1 MHLTITWSWPATIWF
16 PMEAPQMLVEF
27 EHAVATDPLTIL
39 QLRRQISELALGYRT
54 AQILITCVELGVFEA
69 IAAGAAATGEIAAAT
84 GCDPRGMGLLLNSA
98 ASVGLLEKREGRFA
112 HSPLAASCLTRSGA
126 GYMVGSLR
134 LEAAFYRRW
143 ERLADAVRT
152 GQRPEEDRRD
162 EQAGDWA
169 RNFVYGL
176 YDMARPVA
184 PIIADALDLP
194 DDRPLRVID
203 VGGCHAAYSLALA
216 DRHPLLTATIFELPA
231 VVPHVREIIARAGLA
246 ERVTV
251 QEGDF
256 QRAGLGSGYDVAL
269 VFGVLNGEPP
279 AGRPALIRKVYD
291 CLNPGGRIVLR
302 DFVLDD
308 DRAGPPEA
316 AIFALQM
323 LLATESGGLDTR
335 GDWARWL
342 AEAGFALPQTVA
354 LPDGA
359 GGALIVADKPAR

>member
-1 MHLTITWSWPATIWF
+1 
-16 PMEAPQMLVEF
+16 MLDVETT
-27 EHAVATDPLTIL
+27 AATDPQTIL
-39 QLRRQISELALGYRT
+39 QLRRQVSELARGYRT
-54 AQILITCVELGVFEA
+54 AQVLLTCVELGVFEA
-69 IAAGAAATGEIAAAT
+69 IAAGAAAEAEITAAIA
-84 GCDPRGMGLLLNSA
+84 CDARGTGLLLNTA
-98 ASVGLLEKREGRFA
+98 ASLGLLEKRDGRFA
-112 HSPLAASCLTRSGA
+112 NSPLAETCLTRGGA
-126 GYMVGSLR
+126 GYMAGSLR
-134 LEAAFYRRW
+134 LERAFYRRW

-162 EQAGDWA
+162 EQAADWA

-184 PIIADALDLP
+184 PFIAEALALP

-216 DRHPLLTATIFELPA
+216 RRHPLLTAIVFELPA
-231 VVPHVREIIARAGLA
+231 VVPFAREIIARAGLA

-256 QRAGLGSGYDVAL
+256 QREGLGAGYDVAL

-323 LLATESGGLDTR
+323 LLATEAGGLDTR
-335 GDWARWL
+335 ADWACWL
-342 AEAGFALPQTVA
+342 AEAGFAPAQTIALPAWVDGTLTVA
-354 LPDGA
+354 EKL
-359 GGALIVADKPAR
+359 

>member
-1 MHLTITWSWPATIWF
+1 
-16 PMEAPQMLVEF
+16 MLVEF
-27 EHAVATDPLTIL
+27 EHAAATDPLTIL
-39 QLRRQISELALGYRT
+39 QLRRQISELARGYRT
-54 AQILITCVELGVFEA
+54 AQVLLTCIDLGVFEA
-69 IAAGAAATGEIAAAT
+69 IAAGAATEVEIATTT
-84 GCDPRGMGLLLNSA
+84 GCDPRGMGLLLNTAVSL
-98 ASVGLLEKREGRFA
+98 GLLEKREGRFTNSA
-112 HSPLAASCLTRSGA
+112 LAAACLTRSGA
-126 GYMVGSLR
+126 GYMAGSLR

-143 ERLADAVRT
+143 GRLAESVRT

-162 EQAGDWA
+162 EAAGDWV

-176 YDMARPVA
+176 YDSARPVA

-203 VGGCHAAYSLALA
+203 VGGCHAAYSMALA
-216 DRHPLLTATIFELPA
+216 ERNPRLTATIFELPA
-231 VVPHVREIIARAGLA
+231 VVPHAREIIARAGLA

-256 QRAGLGSGYDVAL
+256 QREALGRGYDVAL

-291 CLNPGGRIVLR
+291 CLAPGGKIVLR

-335 GDWARWL
+335 GDWTAWL
-342 AEAGFALPQTVA
+342 AAAGFAPPQTLA
-354 LPDGA
+354 LPDGV
-359 GGALIVADKPAR
+359 GALTVADKPT

>member
-1 MHLTITWSWPATIWF
+1 MTMS
-16 PMEAPQMLVEF
+16 
-27 EHAVATDPLTIL
+27 DPIDKTLL
-39 QLRRQISELALGYRT
+39 EERQRLRVMAQGFRE
-54 AQILITCVELGVFEA
+54 AQILLTCVELGVFEA
-69 IAAGAAATGEIAAAT
+69 LRDGPATAAVVAGRVGA
-84 GCDPRGMGLLLNSA
+84 DPRGMELLLNTAAALELLDKSADQFSNRPLVA
-98 ASVGLLEKREGRFA
+98 ASLMPGAPGTMA
-112 HSPLAASCLTRSGA
+112 RSIQ
-126 GYMVGSLR
+126 LQ
-134 LEAAFYRRW
+134 AAFYRRW
-143 ERLADAVRT
+143 GRLADAVRT
-152 GQRPEEDRRD
+152 GQRPEDDRRD
-162 EQAGDWA
+162 EQAADWV

-184 PIIADALDLP
+184 PVIADALDLP

-216 DRHPLLTATIFELPA
+216 DRHPRLTATIFELPA
-231 VVPHVREIIARAGLA
+231 VVPHAREIIARAGLA

-256 QRAGLGSGYDVAL
+256 QREGLGRGYDVAL

-291 CLNPGGRIVLR
+291 CLAPGGKIVLR

-335 GDWARWL
+335 GDWTAWL
-342 AEAGFALPQTVA
+342 AAAGFAPPQTLA
-354 LPDGA
+354 LPDGV
-359 GGALIVADKPAR
+359 GALTVADKPT

>member
-1 MHLTITWSWPATIWF
+1 
-16 PMEAPQMLVEF
+16 MLDVETT
-27 EHAVATDPLTIL
+27 AATDPQTIL
-39 QLRRQISELALGYRT
+39 QLRRQVSELARGYRT
-54 AQILITCVELGVFEA
+54 AQVLLTCVELGVFEA
-69 IAAGAAATGEIAAAT
+69 IAAGAAAEAEITAAIA
-84 GCDPRGMGLLLNSA
+84 CDARGTGLLLNTATSL
-98 ASVGLLEKREGRFA
+98 GLLEKRDGRFA
-112 HSPLAASCLTRSGA
+112 NSPLAEMCLTRGGA
-126 GYMVGSLR
+126 GYMAGSLR
-134 LEAAFYRRW
+134 LERAFYRRW

-162 EQAGDWA
+162 EQAADWA

-184 PIIADALDLP
+184 PFIAEALALP
-194 DDRPLRVID
+194 ADRPLRVID

-216 DRHPLLTATIFELPA
+216 RRHPLLTATVFELPA
-231 VVPHVREIIARAGLA
+231 VVPFAREIIAQAGLA

-256 QRAGLGSGYDVAL
+256 QREALGGGYDVAL

-279 AGRPALIRKVYD
+279 EGRPALIRKVYD

-323 LLATESGGLDTR
+323 LLATEAGGLDTR
-335 GDWARWL
+335 ADWARWL
-342 AEAGFALPQTVA
+342 AEAGFCT
-354 LPDGA
+354 GA
-359 GGALIVADKPAR
+359 DHRAAGVGRLYLDHC

>member
-1 MHLTITWSWPATIWF
+1 MHDLETTQAIDSQA
-16 PMEAPQMLVEF
+16 
-27 EHAVATDPLTIL
+27 IL
-39 QLRRQISELALGYRT
+39 QLRRQVSELARGYRT
-54 AQILITCVELGVFEA
+54 AQVLLTCVELGVFDA
-69 IAAGAAATGEIAAAT
+69 IAAGAAAEGEIVAAT
-84 GCDPRGMGLLLNSA
+84 GCDPRGMGLLLNTA
-98 ASVGLLEKREGRFA
+98 ASIGLLEKREGRFA
-112 HSPLAASCLTRSGA
+112 NSELAATCLIRGGA
-126 GYMVGSLR
+126 GAMAGSLR

-152 GQRPEEDRRD
+152 GQRPAEDRRD
-162 EQAGDWA
+162 ESAGDWV

-184 PIIADALDLP
+184 PVIAAALDLP

-203 VGGCHAAYSLALA
+203 VGGCHAAYSMALA
-216 DRHPLLTATIFELPA
+216 RRCPRLTAVVFELPA
-231 VVPHVREIIARAGLA
+231 VVPFTREIIAQAGLA
-246 ERVTV
+246 DRVSV

-256 QRAGLGSGYDVAL
+256 QREELGAGYDMAL

-302 DFVLDD
+302 DSVLDD

-335 GDWARWL
+335 GDWAAWL
-342 AEAGFALPQTVA
+342 AAAGFTPPQLIALPEAIGGTLTVA
-354 LPDGA
+354 ERPTH
-359 GGALIVADKPAR
+359 

>member
-1 MHLTITWSWPATIWF
+1 MMHETTEPT
-16 PMEAPQMLVEF
+16 
-27 EHAVATDPLTIL
+27 TIL
-39 QLRRQISELALGYRT
+39 RLRRQVSELARGYRT
-54 AQILITCVELGVFEA
+54 AQVLLTCVELGVFEA
-69 IAAGAAATGEIAAAT
+69 VAAGAAGEGEIAAAT
-84 GCDPRGMGLLLNSA
+84 GCDPRGLGLLLNTA
-98 ASVGLLEKREGRFA
+98 ASLGLLKKRDGYFVNSA
-112 HSPLAASCLTRSGA
+112 LAETCLTRGGA
-126 GYMVGSLR
+126 GYMAGSLR
-134 LEAAFYRRW
+134 LERAFYRRW

-152 GQRPEEDRRD
+152 GQRPAEDRRD
-162 EQAGDWA
+162 EGAGDWV

-184 PIIADALDLP
+184 PVIAEALALP

-216 DRHPLLTATIFELPA
+216 GRHPLLTATVFELPA
-231 VVPHVREIIARAGLA
+231 VVPHARAIIAQAGLA
-246 ERVTV
+246 ERVMV

-256 QRAGLGSGYDVAL
+256 QREGLGSGYDVAL

-291 CLNPGGRIVLR
+291 CLEPGGRIVLR

-335 GDWARWL
+335 GDWASWL
-342 AEAGFALPQTVA
+342 AAAGFAPPQTVA

-359 GGALIVADKPAR
+359 GGTLTVAHKPI

>member
-1 MHLTITWSWPATIWF
+1 
-16 PMEAPQMLVEF
+16 MLDF
-27 EHAVATDPLTIL
+27 ETSQATDPLAVL
-39 QLRRQISELALGYRT
+39 QLRRQVSELAHGYRVS
-54 AQILITCVELGVFEA
+54 QVLITCVDLGVFEA
-69 IAAGAAATGEIAAAT
+69 IAAGAATEAEITAAIA
-84 GCDPRGMGLLLNSA
+84 CDARGTGLLLNTA
-98 ASVGLLEKREGRFA
+98 ASLGLLQKRDGRFA
-112 HSPLAASCLTRSGA
+112 NSPLAGTCLTRGGA
-126 GYMVGSLR
+126 GAMAGSLR

-143 ERLADAVRT
+143 ARLADAVRT
-152 GQRPEEDRRD
+152 GRRPEEDRRD
-162 EQAGDWA
+162 EEAGDWA
-169 RNFVYGL
+169 HNFVYGL

-184 PIIADALDLP
+184 PFIAEALALP

-216 DRHPLLTATIFELPA
+216 RRHPRLTAVVFELPA
-231 VVPHVREIIARAGLA
+231 VVPHARELIAQAGLA

-256 QRAGLGSGYDVAL
+256 QREGLGAGYDVAL

-335 GDWARWL
+335 GDWASWL
-342 AEAGFALPQTVA
+342 AAAGFAPPQTVA
-354 LPDGA
+354 SPDGV
-359 GGALIVADKPAR
+359 GGTLTVAYKPT

>member
-1 MHLTITWSWPATIWF
+1 MSQGF
-16 PMEAPQMLVEF
+16 RE
-27 EHAVATDPLTIL
+27 
-39 QLRRQISELALGYRT
+39 
-54 AQILITCVELGVFEA
+54 AQIVLTCVELGVFQALDEGP
-69 IAAGAAATGEIAAAT
+69 AGAAAVAQRVGA
-84 GCDPRGMGLLLNSA
+84 DPRGMALLLNTA
-98 ASVGLLEKREGRFA
+98 AALELLDKAEDQFSNKPLVAACLLPG
-112 HSPLAASCLTRSGA
+112 SPGTMVRSIQ
-126 GYMVGSLR
+126 LQ
-134 LEAAFYRRW
+134 AAFYRRW
-143 ERLADAVRT
+143 GRLADAVRT
-152 GQRPEEDRRD
+152 GQRPAEDRRD
-162 EQAGDWA
+162 ESAGDWV

-184 PIIADALDLP
+184 PVIAAALDLP

-216 DRHPLLTATIFELPA
+216 RRCPRLTATVFELPA
-231 VVPHVREIIARAGLA
+231 VVPHARAIIAQAGLA
-246 ERVTV
+246 DRVSV

-256 QRAGLGSGYDVAL
+256 QREELGAGYDMAL

-302 DFVLDD
+302 DSVLDD

-335 GDWARWL
+335 GDWAAWL
-342 AEAGFALPQTVA
+342 AAAGFTPPQTLV
-354 LPDGA
+354 LPDGVGMLTLA
-359 GGALIVADKPAR
+359 AKL